1 MNPVALGLLSM
12 VLCSCASY
20 KMGSTPK
27 AEGLTDVRVLYIP
40 TVQNETDETGVPGIV
55 TNALLQQIDRDGTF
69 RHARKD
75 ESDASLEITVKK
87 IERVSIRQSTEQF
100 LTSLQFQLILTLE
113 YRLYNMKE
121 KKEIIPPTQVKG
133 TTTFFVQGDQTE
145 SQRQAL
151 PPAAINAAQNLV
163 TAISNRGW

>member
-1 MNPVALGLLSM
+1 MNSLALGLLSL

-20 KMGSTPK
+20 KMGNTPNAK
-27 AEGLTDVRVLYIP
+27 GLTDVRVIYIP
-40 TVQNETDETGVPGIV
+40 TVQNETDETAVPGIV
-55 TNALLQQIDRDGTF
+55 TNALLQEIDRDGTF

-100 LTSLQFQLILTLE
+100 LTSLQYQLILTLE
-113 YRLYNMKE
+113 YRLYNMRE
-121 KKEIIPPTQVKG
+121 KKEIIPPTLTKG
-133 TTTFFVQGDQTE
+133 TTTFFIQGDQTE

-163 TAISNRGW
+163 TAISSRGW

>member
-1 MNPVALGLLSM
+1 MNPLSLGLLSL

-20 KMGSTPK
+20 KMGNTPK

-40 TVQNETDETGVPGIV
+40 TVQNETDETAVPGIV
-55 TNALLQQIDRDGTF
+55 TNALLQEFDRDGTF

-75 ESDASLEITVKK
+75 ESDAALEITVKK

-163 TAISNRGW
+163 AAISNRGW

>member
-1 MNPVALGLLSM
+1 MKNLALALVPL
-12 VLCSCASY
+12 VLCSCANY
-20 KMGSTPK
+20 KLGSTPK
-27 AEGLTDVRVLYIP
+27 GEGMTDLRVLYIP
-40 TVQNETDETGVPGIV
+40 TVQNETDETAIPLIV
-55 TNALLQQIDRDGTF
+55 TNTLLQEIDRDGTF
-69 RHARKD
+69 RHARME
-75 ESDASLEITVKK
+75 ESDATLEITVKK

-113 YRLYNMKE
+113 YRLYNRKE
-121 KKEIIPPTQVKG
+121 KKEIIPPTPIKG

-151 PPAAINAAQNLV
+151 PIAALNAAQNLV

>member
-1 MNPVALGLLSM
+1 MKSIALGLLAFI
-12 VLCSCASY
+12 LCSCASY

-27 AEGLTDVRVLYIP
+27 AEGLTDVRVLYVP
-40 TVQNETDETGVPGIV
+40 TVQNETDETAIPGIV
-55 TNALLQQIDRDGTF
+55 TNALLQEIDRDGTF

-100 LTSLQFQLILTLE
+100 LTSLQYQLILTME

-121 KKEIIPPTQVKG
+121 KKEIIPPTLVKG

-151 PPAAINAAQNLV
+151 PPAAINAAQNLI
-163 TAISNRGW
+163 TAISSRGW